1 MKALRTI
8 FILTA
13 FIIAFGVLWYI
24 ANSSVEQKAVPA
36 LDEYIA
42 SSTDFRIA
50 SSTEQVSSV
59 WMASSTIVDM
69 LLPNDRST
77 TTITTEQK
85 IDQSKVSKVKS
96 VPVQAKDSVVK
107 PTPTKIPAPISKSE
121 SLTKK
126 STLPLG
132 YLEAPGGKIRV
143 LIAKNPTTRQ
153 EGLSG
158 YKSLDVDQGMLFIF
172 PTPADVGFWMKD
184 MNFPID
190 IVWMDKDRKILG
202 INANVGPETYPKT
215 FPSPNKV
222 QFVLELNAGAAEKF
236 GLVKGKYLSY

>member
-1 MKALRTI
+1 MKGLRTI

-24 ANSSVEQKAVPA
+24 ADSSMEQKAVPA
-36 LDEYIA
+36 LGEYIA
-42 SSTDFRIA
+42 SSTDFRVS

-69 LLPNDRST
+69 LLPDDELT
-77 TTITTEQK
+77 TTTVTVQPK
-85 IDQSKVSKVKS
+85 TDQ
-96 VPVQAKDSVVK
+96 
-107 PTPTKIPAPISKSE
+107 
-121 SLTKK
+121 LKK

-132 YLEAPGGKIRV
+132 YLDTPGGKIRI

-158 YKSLDVDQGMLFIF
+158 YKSLDADQGMLFIF
-172 PTPADVGFWMKD
+172 PTPVDVGFWMKD

-190 IVWMDKDRKILG
+190 IVWMNKDRKILG
-202 INANVGPETYPKT
+202 ITKNVGPETYPKT

-222 QFVLELNAGAAEKF
+222 QFVLELNAGGAEKF
-236 GLVKGKYLSY
+236 GLVKGGYLSF

>member
-1 MKALRTI
+1 MKGLRTI

-24 ANSSVEQKAVPA
+24 ADSSMEQKAVPA
-36 LDEYIA
+36 LGEYIA
-42 SSTDFRIA
+42 SSTDLRIA

-69 LLPNDRST
+69 LLPDDELT
-77 TTITTEQK
+77 TTAIVQQET
-85 IDQSKVSKVKS
+85 DQPKVSTVKP
-96 VPVQAKDSVVK
+96 VPAQTKTSVVK
-107 PTPTKIPAPISKSE
+107 PTPVPILAPVSKSE

-126 STLPLG
+126 STLSQG
-132 YLEAPGGKIRV
+132 YIDTPGGKIRV

-158 YKSLDVDQGMLFIF
+158 YKSLDADQGMLFIF
-172 PTPADVGFWMKD
+172 PTPVDVGFWMKD

-190 IVWMDKDRKILG
+190 IVWMNKDRKIIG
-202 INANVGPETYPKT
+202 ITKNVSPETYPKT

-222 QFVLELNAGAAEKF
+222 QFVLELNAGGAEKF
-236 GLVKGKYLSY
+236 GLVKGGYLSF